1 MNSEDTVQYLRNLRD
16 RIHQL
21 HQQPTVLVVE
31 DNPVERSLIVDALQ
45 TLRFLVTSV
54 GNGLE
59 AMHQLDT
66 VRFDLVF
73 LDLRLPTG
81 PDGLEVLRR
90 TASRSKFIVVTG
102 SDENAAE
109 VLEAMQLGAMR
120 FLLKPITVGKL
131 QSLLN

>member
-1 MNSEDTVQYLRNLRD
+1 MNSEETVQYLRNLRD

-59 AMHQLDT
+59 AMYQLDT
-66 VRFDLVF
+66 VRFD
-73 LDLRLPTG
+73 
-81 PDGLEVLRR
+81 
-90 TASRSKFIVVTG
+90 
-102 SDENAAE
+102 
-109 VLEAMQLGAMR
+109 
-120 FLLKPITVGKL
+120 
-131 QSLLN
+131 

>member
-1 MNSEDTVQYLRNLRD
+1 
-16 RIHQL
+16 
-21 HQQPTVLVVE
+21 
-31 DNPVERSLIVDALQ
+31 
-45 TLRFLVTSV
+45 
-54 GNGLE
+54 
-59 AMHQLDT
+59 
-66 VRFDLVF
+66 VF
-73 LDLRLPTG
+73 LDLRLSTG